1 MEVRKLILATV
12 LGLAVM
18 MFLSGLWHG
27 LAMKDFY
34 ATHSPTL
41 REVPLLRIIGLGY
54 LLLGVLMAVIY
65 PKGYEVGSPW
75 LEGVRFGMFM
85 GLLFALPRGLVLY
98 GSEGCHTGLVVVDAA
113 WHLVEQGRGPAVS
126 PSPSC
131 TAATA
136 LTTALTD
143 LGVSTQTSDD
153 NLVTI

>member
-12 LGLAVM
+12 LGLTVM

-27 LAMKDFY
+27 LAMRDFY

-65 PKGYEVGSPW
+65 PKGYEGGSPW
-75 LEGVRFGMFM
+75 LEACASACSWVCFSLCPAVSFST
-85 GLLFALPRGLVLY
+85 APRVATPDSSSSTPPGIWW
-98 GSEGCHTGLVVVDAA
+98 S
-113 WHLVEQGRGPAVS
+113 RGAAVS

>member
-27 LAMKDFY
+27 LAMRDFY

-54 LLLGVLMAVIY
+54 FLLGVLMAVIY
-65 PKGYEVGSPW
+65 PKGYEGGFPW

-85 GLLFALPRGLVLY
+85 GLLFTLPRGLVLY
-98 GSEGCHTGLVVVDAA
+98 GS
-113 WHLVEQGRGPAVS
+113 
-126 PSPSC
+126 
-131 TAATA
+131 
-136 LTTALTD
+136 
-143 LGVSTQTSDD
+143 
-153 NLVTI
+153 

>member
-1 MEVRKLILATV
+1 
-12 LGLAVM
+12 M

-27 LAMKDFY
+27 LAMRDFY

-54 LLLGVLMAVIY
+54 LFLGVLMAVIY
-65 PKGYEVGSPW
+65 PKGYEGGSPW

-85 GLLFALPRGLVLY
+85 GLLFTLPRGLVLY
-98 GSEGCHTGLVVVDAA
+98 GSEGCHTGLVVVVDAA
-113 WHLVEQGRGPAVS
+113 WHLVEQGAAVS

>member
-27 LAMKDFY
+27 LAMRDFY

-65 PKGYEVGSPW
+65 PKGYEGGSPW

-85 GLLFALPRGLVLY
+85 GLLFTLPRGLVLY
-98 GSEGCHTGLVVVDAA
+98 GSEGCHTGLVVVVDAA
-113 WHLVEQGRGPAVS
+113 WHLVEQGGGGIAI
-126 PSPSC
+126 
-131 TAATA
+131 A
-136 LTTALTD
+136 LVHGGNGAD
-143 LGVSTQTSDD
+143 DGVD
-153 NLVTI
+153 